1 MTKTSIIFIAAA
13 SVAALTTTSV
23 LAQDRMMRGERFLKR
38 ADVNNDGKLTV
49 DEVVNQATARFDKTD
64 SNNDG
69 EISVEEMA
77 DRIQRERDER
87 RAARML
93 ERMDFNG
100 DGKVTKD
107 ELENRAKKRFALM
120 DRNDDGIVEKLEL
133 RKGRKGM
140 RRHGQHRRKM
150 RRWRERQ
157 EEL

>member
-87 RAARML
+87 RAARADDVDTLVISVTTMSVS
-93 ERMDFNG
+93 ERSNG
-100 DGKVTKD
+100 SNSNST
-107 ELENRAKKRFALM
+107 
-120 DRNDDGIVEKLEL
+120 L
-133 RKGRKGM
+133 RTGTVRS
-140 RRHGQHRRKM
+140 
-150 RRWRERQ
+150 
-157 EEL
+157 